1 MTQARLTRLR
11 RLCISYPLLDICK
24 QSGGLNKYISFVFI
38 NFIMITK
45 QLIDNNIAIKMLSLM
60 RIKKLHCVIFAVVAV
75 YLQRKT
81 A

>member
-1 MTQARLTRLR
+1 
-11 RLCISYPLLDICK
+11 
-24 QSGGLNKYISFVFI
+24 
-38 NFIMITK
+38 MITK

-60 RIKKLHCVIFAVVAV
+60 RIKKRHGVIFAVVAV